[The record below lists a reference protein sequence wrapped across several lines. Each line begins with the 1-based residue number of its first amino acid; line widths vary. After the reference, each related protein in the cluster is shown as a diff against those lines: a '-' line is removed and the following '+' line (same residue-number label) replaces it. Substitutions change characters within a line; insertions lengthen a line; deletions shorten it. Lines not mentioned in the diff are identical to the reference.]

1 MEFVRTPES
10 HFENLPDWPYAPHYL
25 EWEGLRVHHI
35 DEGPKD
41 APVALLTHGEP
52 TWAYLSRK
60 MIQPLLDLGFRVIAP
75 DLAGFG
81 RSDKPVDDNWYV
93 IERHCER
100 LRHLIETLDLK
111 DITVFVQDWGGPTG
125 LRQAVDMAE
134 RFSRIVIMNT
144 WLHHEGY
151 AYSDGIKF
159 WRDSACNPLWL
170 AAMEGYFPSGAIVA
184 LSAQRP
190 DADREAIRQAYE
202 APFLDGGESRAG
214 TRRFPWCIPNWE
226 YEAGNGKDQERCF
239 EALKTPGK
247 PVHVIFGDADGVF
260 TAEWG
265 KQWASMIEGAT
276 FDTIPQAGHFVQEEA
291 GDEVIEIFARR
302 AGLKS

>member
-125 LRQAVDMAE
+125 LRQAVDMPE